1 MRPTP
6 RNYKGLR
13 TNRWRL
19 ILRLLPHLFPPRL
32 LVPRKATCV
41 LATTPALH
49 PATGVRMVHGMEA
62 IGTPHS
68 TIGSLGPIGH
78 NARRALLRVVG
89 K

>member
-1 MRPTP
+1 MP
-6 RNYKGLR
+6 RNYRELR
-13 TNRWRL
+13 ANRWIPHLHR
-19 ILRLLPHLFPPRL
+19 LPHLSPPRI

-41 LATTPALH
+41 LATTPAPL
-49 PATGVRMVHGMEA
+49 PATGVRMAHGMEA